1 MPWANTQNGSSF
13 RAIRL
18 SGILERAKGIE
29 PSYKA
34 CEAFVLPLNYAREQG
49 DIMHE
54 KGRPGKVRFLDRLGP
69 KRKKTDDAAEL
80 KGYNQ
85 TIA

>member
-1 MPWANTQNGSSF
+1 
-13 RAIRL
+13 
-18 SGILERAKGIE
+18 
-29 PSYKA
+29 
-34 CEAFVLPLNYAREQG
+34 LNYAREQG

-54 KGRPGKVRFLDRLGP
+54 KGRPGKVRFLDRLGQ
-69 KRKKTDDAAEL
+69 KRKKTGDAAEL